1 MVILHLYPV
10 VYSKARTIGEAKK
23 NLKAYPEQGVNCP
36 QAFKYSMEFY
46 MTPGGPVGTLSEYEA
61 DTFVIHYGGKAVSDL
76 LYVKKVGNKFISCS
90 KI

>member
-1 MVILHLYPV
+1 
-10 VYSKARTIGEAKK
+10 
-23 NLKAYPEQGVNCP
+23 
-36 QAFKYSMEFY
+36 

-61 DTFVIHYGGKAVSDL
+61 DTFIIHYGGKAVSDL